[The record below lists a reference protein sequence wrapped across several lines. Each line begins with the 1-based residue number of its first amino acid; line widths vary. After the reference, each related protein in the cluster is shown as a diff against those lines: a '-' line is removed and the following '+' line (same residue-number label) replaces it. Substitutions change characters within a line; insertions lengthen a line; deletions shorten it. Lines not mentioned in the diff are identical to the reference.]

1 MGVEAGD
8 ARELGKEYDQYIQ
21 EQYDF
26 YKTFLK
32 EERFMK

>member
-1 MGVEAGD
+1 MEAGD
-8 ARELGKEYDQYIQ
+8 PREFGKEYDQYIQ
-21 EQYDF
+21 ERCDF